1 MRMIDCFIDVLAYVK
16 QLQNDIQAGQQPDYE
31 KTRTEV
37 EKLLA
42 DKALVYASL
51 GYRREHYE
59 KARFAVVAF
68 IDELLMSSDW
78 QEAQQWGGQL
88 LQKSYY
94 GTANAG
100 QEFFEQLNS
109 LTLIDPADQDVREIY
124 YYCLALGFCGRFF
137 APEDRSRL
145 DSLRLEN
152 FELLAQGQKHPWDH
166 PETLLTPEAYPPAPA
181 GSPQYRRFSYLPLY
195 LGAPLLVVL
204 LAYGLMRVEV
214 LALAQRLVALI

>member
-1 MRMIDCFIDVLAYVK
+1 MRLIDCFIDVITYVK
-16 QLQNDIQAGQQPDYE
+16 QCQLDIQAGQQPDFE

-51 GYRREHYE
+51 GYRREHYD
-59 KARFAVVAF
+59 KARFAVIAF
-68 IDELLMSSDW
+68 VDEMLMSSDW
-78 QEAQQWGGQL
+78 QAARDWGAQL
-88 LQKSYY
+88 LQKNYY
-94 GTANAG
+94 NTANAG
-100 QEFFEQLNS
+100 QEFFEHLNS
-109 LTLIDPADQDVREIY
+109 LTLIDPADQDVREVF

-137 APEDRSRL
+137 APEDQNRL
-145 DSLRLEN
+145 DTLRLEN

-166 PETLLTPEAYPPAPA
+166 PESRLTPEAYPPPA
-181 GSPQYRRFSYLPLY
+181 ASHPKHRRFAYLPLL
-195 LGAPLLVVL
+195 LGAPLLAVL